1 LFKCLLLRRGRPM
14 LTAEIL
20 EEFWPDLTFDGAR
33 HALRSTV
40 HRMRRALEPDR
51 PTRANSAFVQV
62 ADDAVSLQLGTETEV
77 DLYEFEDR
85 LRQAARREAQEDP
98 ASANRLREEA
108 IAAYGGELLPHDAL
122 ETWAQGPREWLREQY
137 LSALARL
144 ADAACA
150 RNEPAAAIPL
160 AERMLD
166 ADPTHEPGIRTLV
179 RSLAALGRRSEA
191 IRRFDL
197 FAQRLDRELD
207 LCPEPETRQLVD
219 AMRRGSESTDR

>member
-1 LFKCLLLRRGRPM
+1 MDEL
-14 LTAEIL
+14 L

-51 PTRANSAFVQV
+51 PARANSAFIQV
-62 ADDAVSLQLGTETEV
+62 ADDAISLPIGPEVEV
-77 DLYEFEDR
+77 DVFDFEDR
-85 LRQAARREAQEDP
+85 LRQAARHEAHEDL
-98 ASANRLREEA
+98 AGAHRLREEA
-108 IAAYGGELLPHDAL
+108 VAAYDGELLPHDAL
-122 ETWAQGPREWLREQY
+122 ESWAQGPREWLRGQV

-150 RNEPAAAIPL
+150 RNEPAAALPL

-166 ADPTHEPGIRTLV
+166 ADPTHEPGMRTLV
-179 RSLAALGRRSEA
+179 QCLGALGRRSEA

-207 LCPEPETRQLVD
+207 LCPEPETRHLVE
-219 AMRRGSESTDR
+219 AMRRGSQGTRC